1 MAIATSTLII
11 IAAATAV
18 ASAGISAYSAYEQG
32 RSQAKMAEYNALI
45 ARQNAKL
52 AGEQIGIVT
61 KEKAIEAA
69 RLRRN
74 TEDILASQRAS
85 FGKAGVEMAGT
96 PLMVAA
102 ETMTE
107 LELDALAIRYAG
119 TIEQSRILAQQA
131 GLRQEAQ
138 LQGMVGR
145 QATLAGNLGAAS
157 SLLTG
162 VSSAASQG
170 AFIYSLKKRQEV

>member
-1 MAIATSTLII
+1 MSWVVVAIA
-11 IAAATAV
+11 
-18 ASAGISAYSAYEQG
+18 SAYSDYEQG
-32 RSQAKMAEYNALI
+32 RAQAQMAEYNALI
-45 ARQNAKL
+45 ATQNAKL

-145 QATLAGNLGAAS
+145 QARFAGNLGAAI

-162 VSSAASQG
+162 LNSAGSQG
-170 AFIYSLKKRQEV
+170 ASIYSLQRG